1 MKSRSIVLIG
11 RGKLK
16 RQSSRRRRD
25 QMRAEVRTVAVLR
38 ALWVLVGAALP
49 LGTKGIALSLLHV
62 QTPKLGSQ
70 SDIRVSR
77 STI

>member
-49 LGTKGIALSLLHV
+49 LGTKGISLSLLHV